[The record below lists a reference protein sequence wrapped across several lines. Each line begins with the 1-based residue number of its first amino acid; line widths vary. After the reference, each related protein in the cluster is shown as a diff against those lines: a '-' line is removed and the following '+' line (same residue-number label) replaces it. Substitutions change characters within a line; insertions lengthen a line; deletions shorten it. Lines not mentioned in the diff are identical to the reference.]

1 MDARTWNSWRAGLRT
16 VALAAAIA
24 AGTSCGH
31 ANTTGRAPSFLIID
45 SLQAS
50 SGAQPDAFGNTL
62 ESDVITNVKQTIG
75 GQEVYTPTVFED
87 LGKVSL
93 RIGLKDTG
101 GANAPTEPSAINS
114 ITVTRYH
121 VDFKRSDGR
130 NTPGVDIPYSFDG
143 AATGTFDMNGSSLSF
158 VLVRGQAK
166 IEAPLKALKGG
177 GGSIIIST
185 IATITFYGTD
195 QNGNAVSVTGSI
207 SVNFADW
214 GDPTA

>member
-1 MDARTWNSWRAGLRT
+1 MDARTWTFRRRWLRAAGL
-16 VALAAAIA
+16 VLAVA
-24 AGTSCGH
+24 AGVSCGH
-31 ANTTGRAPSFLIID
+31 ANSTGRAPSYLIID
-45 SLQAS
+45 SLQGA

-62 ESDVITNVKQTIG
+62 ESDVITNVKQTLG
-75 GQEVYTPTVFED
+75 GQEVYVPTVYED
-87 LGKVSL
+87 LGKVAL

-101 GANAPTEPSAINS
+101 GANAPTEPTSNNS
-114 ITVTRYH
+114 ITVTRYRI
-121 VDFKRSDGR
+121 DFKRSDGR
-130 NTPGVDIPYSFDG
+130 NTPGVDVPYGFDG
-143 AATGTFDMNGSSLSF
+143 AATGTFDMNGGSLSF
-158 VLVRGQAK
+158 VIVRGQAK

-195 QNGNAVSVTGSI
+195 QNGNSVSVTGNM